1 MKVLIIEDNVILAAT
16 LEIMLKKLG
25 HKQIQKVHDAKSA
38 LETLKDFKADLLLVD
53 INLGPGKSGIDVVKT
68 VQSERKVDVVYITG
82 NSDVHHKT
90 LVQQTDYLQYLVK
103 PITLFEL
110 KNSIAQS
117 SVVEINNK
125 DEDR

>member
-82 NSDVHHKT
+82 NSDEHHKT